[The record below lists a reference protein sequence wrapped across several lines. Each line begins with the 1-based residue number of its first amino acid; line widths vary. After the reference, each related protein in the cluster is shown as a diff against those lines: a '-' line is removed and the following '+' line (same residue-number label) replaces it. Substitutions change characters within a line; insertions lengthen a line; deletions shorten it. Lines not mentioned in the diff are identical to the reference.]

1 MRTPHH
7 SLLIAL
13 LVMNG
18 GAPAS
23 AQISGLPGQLQACM
37 GIFGAMA
44 RLACYDRVA
53 NAIASQGNGA
63 TGASGISPA
72 QPAPVKPSP
81 GAGSAIV
88 NPGAQAGI
96 EQFGSEHIQQPA
108 TAPLLNSLSAAVVN
122 TSFGPQGRFVVTLSN
137 GQTWR
142 QIQGDT
148 AVPNLRRKAR
158 SATITRGA
166 FGSYNLSFSDQ
177 AGRYKVERV
186 Q

>member
-1 MRTPHH
+1 
-7 SLLIAL
+7 
-13 LVMNG
+13 
-18 GAPAS
+18 
-23 AQISGLPGQLQACM
+23 M

-44 RLACYDRVA
+44 RLACYDRAA
-53 NAIASQGNGA
+53 NAITSQGNSA
-63 TGASGISPA
+63 TGASGIAPA

-81 GAGSAIV
+81 GAGPAIV
-88 NPGAQAGI
+88 NSGAQAGI
-96 EQFGSEHIQQPA
+96 GQFGSERIQQPA
-108 TAPLLNSLSAAVVN
+108 TAPALNSLSATVIN
-122 TSFGPQGRFVVTLSN
+122 TSFTPLGRFVVTLSN

-148 AVPNLRRKAR
+148 SVPNLRRKAR

-177 AGRYKVERV
+177 TGRYKVERV

>member
-1 MRTPHH
+1 M
-7 SLLIAL
+7 
-13 LVMNG
+13 
-18 GAPAS
+18 
-23 AQISGLPGQLQACM
+23 
-37 GIFGAMA
+37 
-44 RLACYDRVA
+44 
-53 NAIASQGNGA
+53 
-63 TGASGISPA
+63 
-72 QPAPVKPSP
+72 
-81 GAGSAIV
+81 

-108 TAPLLNSLSAAVVN
+108 SAPLLNSLSAAVVN
-122 TSFGPQGRFVVTLSN
+122 TSFGPQGRFVVTLSD
-137 GQTWR
+137 GQIWR
-142 QIQGDT
+142 QIEGDT